1 MLYQTVLC
9 LLTSSLFKN
18 TVSLFPWVFF
28 RNRSQTTLKCGRE
41 AKKKKKNDTWDVS
54 RVCHWCSYHILKSAG
69 NLNSYFT
76 GHKRLVLYSFW
87 PLQVNGHH
95 GTSCFVPCIFK
106 RPATFLFRLS
116 TLRLR
121 YNWIASFTQ
130 FFFFGPGWFFLFF
143 CRRAESIIVSIRP
156 AYDISVRPFV
166 PLRILERDCWQQ
178 RKRRNKFKNKYNAGA
193 DPGEVKWVNFRPLFS
208 EPPSFF
214 FFFLSLKYWNNIWF
228 LWFLWLRWRE
238 FTPHFKILDPRL

>member
-1 MLYQTVLC
+1 MTHEMLAECVTDALTTFWSLLGIWIHTSRDTNVLC
-9 LLTSSLFKN
+9 YTHFDPYRLMATMGLRALYLAYLNVLLLFYLDSLLYAFDI
-18 TVSLFPWVFF
+18 TGLHLS
-28 RNRSQTTLKCGRE
+28 RN
-41 AKKKKKNDTWDVS
+41 
-54 RVCHWCSYHILKSAG
+54 
-69 NLNSYFT
+69 
-76 GHKRLVLYSFW
+76 
-87 PLQVNGHH
+87 
-95 GTSCFVPCIFK
+95 
-106 RPATFLFRLS
+106 
-116 TLRLR
+116 
-121 YNWIASFTQ
+121 

-166 PLRILERDCWQQ
+166 PLKILERDCWQQ

-214 FFFLSLKYWNNIWF
+214 FFFFLSLKYWNNIWF

>member
-1 MLYQTVLC
+1 MW
-9 LLTSSLFKN
+9 
-18 TVSLFPWVFF
+18 P
-28 RNRSQTTLKCGRE
+28 RSK
-41 AKKKKKNDTWDVS
+41 KKKKKNDTWDVS

-166 PLRILERDCWQQ
+166 PLKILERDCWQQ

-214 FFFLSLKYWNNIWF
+214 FFFSYPSNIEIIFDFSDFSDWGGENSPPISKSWIRACNENTF
-228 LWFLWLRWRE
+228 NGTQFQYLWHKCWSRD
-238 FTPHFKILDPRL
+238 K